1 MEQNPQIIWEQCLN
15 FYKENVTPDQYNCTF
30 AYTKLESYKDGT
42 LILDVPSAFIREML
56 EKQFQG
62 LMRKSFKKYFGN
74 EHIQLYYRVLI
85 DKTSHAGLIEHETP
99 PAPAIN
105 GRAERPANETP
116 DEMMAPAVQD
126 LDSQLKKE
134 YNFDN
139 YIEGES
145 NRLARSVGEAIAK
158 NPAQTFNP
166 FFVFGPSGCGKTHLI
181 NAIGLRTKELH
192 PQLRVLYLSAHLF
205 TVQYMDATRNNKI
218 NDFIGFY
225 QTIDVLILDDIQE
238 LSGKK
243 GTQNA
248 FFHIFNHLQMNNKQ
262 IILAADRPPVA
273 IEGLEDR
280 LLTRF
285 KWGLQAEIE
294 KPTKK
299 LRFSILSAKVK
310 KEGLSIPED
319 VINYI
324 TDNVD
329 ESVRDLE
336 GIINSLLAF
345 SIVYKCEVN
354 MKLVNK
360 VMPRFVEVR
369 EKQEITL
376 EKIMETVCN
385 HYNVTPEDLCS
396 RNRKQKIALVRQVAM
411 YIASEHTNLSN
422 VQIGLNLGNRN
433 HATVIH
439 AINQVKNLLDVDE
452 KVRVDISAIE
462 DMLNK

>member
-1 MEQNPQIIWEQCLN
+1 MEQNPQILWEKCLD
-15 FYKENVTPDQYNCTF
+15 FYRSNITPDQYNCTF
-30 AYTKLESYKDGT
+30 AYTELESYKDGT

-62 LMRKSFKKYFGN
+62 LMRASFKKYFGN
-74 EHIQLYYRVLI
+74 EHIKLFYRILI
-85 DKTSHAGLIEHETP
+85 DKDSRTGIVEKESS
-99 PAPAIN
+99 PAPKIN

-181 NAIGLRTKELH
+181 NAIGLHTKELH

-294 KPTKK
+294 KPTKS

-324 TDNVD
+324 TENVD

-360 VMPRFVEVR
+360 VMPRFVEVK

-376 EKIMETVCN
+376 DKIMETVCN

-452 KVRVDISAIE
+452 KIRVDISTIE
-462 DMLNK
+462 DILSK

>member
-1 MEQNPQIIWEQCLN
+1 MEQNPHNIWEQCLD
-15 FYKENVTPDQYNCTF
+15 FYRSNITPDQYNCTF
-30 AYTKLESYKDGT
+30 AYTKLESYKDDT

-56 EKQFQG
+56 EKNFQS
-62 LMRKSFKKYFGN
+62 LMRASFKKYFGN
-74 EHIQLYYRVLI
+74 EHIKLYYRVLI
-85 DKTSHAGLIEHETP
+85 DKKSQAKITEIESAPTP
-99 PAPAIN
+99 KIN

-116 DEMMAPAVQD
+116 DELMAPAVQD

-134 YNFDN
+134 YCFDN

-145 NRLARSVGEAIAK
+145 NKLARSVGEAIAK

-181 NAIGLRTKELH
+181 NAIGLRTKEIH
-192 PQLRVLYLSAHLF
+192 PKLRVLYLSAHLF

-324 TDNVD
+324 
-329 ESVRDLE
+329 
-336 GIINSLLAF
+336 LAF

-360 VMPRFVEVR
+360 VMPRFVEVK

-376 EKIMETVCN
+376 EKIMDTVCG

>member
-1 MEQNPQIIWEQCLN
+1 MEQNPQIIWEQCLD
-15 FYKENVTPDQYNCTF
+15 FYRSNITPDQYNCTF
-30 AYTKLESYKDGT
+30 AYTKLESYENGT

-62 LMRKSFKKYFGN
+62 LMRASFKKYFGN
-74 EHIQLYYRVLI
+74 EHIKLYYRILI
-85 DKTSHAGLIEHETP
+85 DKTTQAGTIEGESSP
-99 PAPAIN
+99 SPKIN

-181 NAIGLRTKELH
+181 NAIGLRTKEIH
-192 PQLRVLYLSAHLF
+192 PRLRVLYLSAHLF

-294 KPTKK
+294 KPTKS
-299 LRFSILSAKVK
+299 LRFSILNAKVK

-360 VMPRFVEVR
+360 VMPRFVEVK

-376 EKIMETVCN
+376 EKIMETVCG
-385 HYNVTPEDLCS
+385 HYNVTSEELCS

-452 KVRVDISAIE
+452 KVRVDISTIE
-462 DMLNK
+462 DILSK